1 MSVMGKLKQKNW
13 LVIITIF
20 LVVSSV
26 IALSISMRKSLGFG
40 TCAYDED
47 IYLSGQSIP
56 NYNGRSDCYCSK
68 NGSVQCNT
76 DNSLISLENYSS
88 TGLKYFSSFL
98 NYLNKDELDT
108 NNIQA
113 VDVGYTA
120 GVLSVV
126 IEREAMCGAEQE
138 SPVQV
143 GFYKYNENDLTLT
156 VLTNRDVSFYNKV
169 CKIDG
174 KFVLEKEDLFL
185 TDDFKLHFQND
196 LGKMFDLGV
205 CVYDGKLYGNKD
217 ILQSK
222 GGSACMCNFGTVEC
236 D

>member
-1 MSVMGKLKQKNW
+1 MGKLKQKNW
-13 LVIITIF
+13 LVVITIF
-20 LVVSSV
+20 LVLSSV
-26 IALSISMRKSLGFG
+26 IALSVSMRKSLGFG

-56 NYNGRSDCYCSK
+56 NYNGRADCYCSK

-88 TGLKYFSSFL
+88 AGLKYYSGFL

-113 VDVGYTA
+113 VDVGYTS

-126 IEREAMCGAEQE
+126 IEREAMCGEEQE

-143 GFYKYNENDLTLT
+143 GFYKYIENDLTLT
-156 VLTNRDVSFYNKV
+156 VLTNRDTSFYNKV

-174 KFVLEKEDLFL
+174 KFVLEKEDLIL

-205 CVYDGKLYGNKD
+205 CVYSSKLYSNGD

-222 GGSACMCNFGTVEC
+222 DGKACTCLSSVVEC
-236 D
+236 N